1 MIIDIMFYIII
12 LLLIIDCII
21 YYLVLLYIEIKEWNG
36 GKCSRC
42 GKPWAFYFSHK
53 DKEVSYVCESG
64 HICSI
69 SNKIINRRFMK
80 SKKEDRNG

>member
-1 MIIDIMFYIII
+1 MINIIFCI
-12 LLLIIDCII
+12 AFLLIAFGVI

-53 DKEVSYVCESG
+53 DKEVSYVCENG
-64 HICSI
+64 HVCRI

-80 SKKEDRNG
+80 SKKENKNG

>member
-1 MIIDIMFYIII
+1 MINIIFCI
-12 LLLIIDCII
+12 AFLLIAFSVI

-53 DKEVSYVCESG
+53 DKEVSYVCENG
-64 HICSI
+64 HICRI
-69 SNKIINRRFMK
+69 SNKIINGRFMK
-80 SKKEDRNG
+80 SKKENRNG

>member
-1 MIIDIMFYIII
+1 MINIIFCI
-12 LLLIIDCII
+12 AFLLIAFSVI

-42 GKPWAFYFSHK
+42 GKPWVFYFSHK
-53 DKEVSYVCESG
+53 DKEVSYVCENG
-64 HICSI
+64 HVCRI

-80 SKKEDRNG
+80 SKKENKNG